1 MKPTKE
7 QLDMVTAHNQQ
18 VGFLCSQWAYLEWN
32 LEVAVWWLLGL
43 PQSDGRTITGGV
55 DICSLA
61 RKARDLAHR
70 KLSVKA
76 ELDAMADLAKRIEAI
91 TDERNLAV
99 HGLREV
105 QPDDAVTA
113 MVTRGKYKNS
123 LQSMSLIRLGSLN
136 AEVGRLIAVI
146 EPLLFNHGVVDGI
159 TEISKQGL
167 AERAEVGR

>member
-1 MKPTKE
+1 M
-7 QLDMVTAHNQQ
+7 
-18 VGFLCSQWAYLEWN
+18 EWN
-32 LEVAVWWLLGL
+32 LEIAVWWFLGL

-61 RKARDLAHR
+61 RKARDLAHS

-105 QPDDAVTA
+105 QPGDAVKAT
-113 MVTRGKYKNS
+113 VTRGKYKNS
-123 LQSMSLIRLGSLN
+123 SQSMPLIRLKSLN
-136 AEVGRLIAVI
+136 AEVGWLIAVI
-146 EPLLFNHGVVDGI
+146 EPLLHKHGVVEGI
-159 TEISKQGL
+159 TKISKQGL
-167 AERAEVGR
+167 AERA